1 MESIRVRNH
10 ENTHFAYF
18 LSCCR
23 GGELTL
29 HSRGPPS
36 GEKMGISSSSSVSR
50 ASLPAAPPPRKHPGC
65 MLVCLRGHG
74 VLLGSQANGY
84 TTIYVVA
91 VTPGLR
97 AWSSEQPRGGL
108 P

>member
-18 LSCCR
+18 LSCRR
-23 GGELTL
+23 GGA
-29 HSRGPPS
+29 HSSLSWTTIWG
-36 GEKMGISSSSSVSR
+36 KMGISSSSSVSR

-74 VLLGSQANGY
+74 VLFGSQANGY

-97 AWSSEQPRGGL
+97 AWSLEQPRGGL